1 MVRHLALLGKVPY
14 RTILINGMVVGD
26 DGRKMSKSL
35 GNYVDTTYARSKWG
49 ADALRQWAVIAAST
63 GSDVPFNWKD
73 VEFGH
78 RFMRKFW
85 NAARFASPH
94 LENASELR
102 LEKVQLRP
110 TDRWILSRYNRLV
123 KEVTE
128 HLENFEFNH
137 ALRKI
142 HTFVWHELCDMYIEE
157 VKHRL
162 YENSRDADGV
172 RATLY
177 RVVLGCVQMLAPF
190 IPHFAEEVFHR
201 IFKREKVFESVL
213 SVHQTSW
220 PSPEDRWISEKHE
233 RIGQLL
239 NTIIASVRQLKAKRR
254 LPLVHPI
261 DELGI
266 YVADLALKKNI
277 EEARPDICG
286 TLKIKKFIFLDSPPA
301 TKQRIRAIRL
311 NYSSAGPKYRRDLEK
326 IELALQNI
334 EPDRVFASLRE
345 GKLKLTVGEK
355 TVELEPEDLIIERET
370 AAIDENVEII
380 EPAGV
385 PITMIVRLASTQ
397 K

>member
-1 MVRHLALLGKVPY
+1 
-14 RTILINGMVVGD
+14 
-26 DGRKMSKSL
+26 
-35 GNYVDTTYARSKWG
+35 
-49 ADALRQWAVIAAST
+49 
-63 GSDVPFNWKD
+63 
-73 VEFGH
+73 
-78 RFMRKFW
+78 
-85 NAARFASPH
+85 
-94 LENASELR
+94 
-102 LEKVQLRP
+102 
-110 TDRWILSRYNRLV
+110 
-123 KEVTE
+123 
-128 HLENFEFNH
+128 
-137 ALRKI
+137 
-142 HTFVWHELCDMYIEE
+142 
-157 VKHRL
+157 
-162 YENSRDADGV
+162 
-172 RATLY
+172 
-177 RVVLGCVQMLAPF
+177 MLAPF